1 MALRRRWTVLRFT
14 DTVDSPGSSASA
26 ANVQDVYTAEEEG
39 SPWKSCVAERGDQQ
53 LPIPKNET
61 GLPAGDPP
69 TENLGWGVTKKVP
82 RLAPTR
88 G

>member
-39 SPWKSCVAERGDQQ
+39 SPWKSCVAERGISSCQS
-53 LPIPKNET
+53 
-61 GLPAGDPP
+61 
-69 TENLGWGVTKKVP
+69 
-82 RLAPTR
+82 RRTR
-88 G
+88 RACPQATHYSFEA